1 MKLKSIAVVLFF
13 LVCGV
18 LLVILFLPRME
29 GVSYQ
34 SSFCTLRYPK
44 GWTLRESKGKT
55 EAYTQVHVF
64 GERNKDLGFGPSIT
78 LTVYPKKDKGGVYAS
93 AQALADHAVQAAHG
107 LSSFK
112 LESRS
117 TVKLPFGI
125 DALRCV
131 MTYVLRLPIYQVNAK
146 DVLLKEETYY
156 FEKGDDIYVLS
167 YKNIAKDF
175 TPNLASFRMIK
186 KSIRIK

>member
-1 MKLKSIAVVLFF
+1 MADQDF
-13 LVCGV
+13 
-18 LLVILFLPRME
+18 
-29 GVSYQ
+29 SYQ

-78 LTVYPKKDKGGVYAS
+78 LTVYPKKDKGGVYVS

-117 TVKLPFGI
+117 TVRLPFGI

>member
-167 YKNIAKDF
+167 YKNTDVDF
-175 TPNLASFRMIK
+175 AAQESLFLDTLESFK
-186 KSIRIK
+186 LS

>member
-78 LTVYPKKDKGGVYAS
+78 LTVYPKKDKGGVYTS

-107 LSSFK
+107 LASFK